1 MEAFAYCII
10 EFLGEGKKRFRF
22 LRSTFLYSTII
33 NKDINT
39 FISRFIRKLIDIYP
53 QISISSSRFGT

>member
-10 EFLGEGKKRFRF
+10 EFLEEGKKRFRF

-39 FISRFIRKLIDIYP
+39 FISRFIRKAN
-53 QISISSSRFGT
+53 